1 MTYSLDEAMRDRC
14 EQETGV
20 DVDVV
25 CSDCGDA
32 AIVRY
37 LHGEPVDATALD
49 CHCGGEFEP
58 V

>member
-1 MTYSLDEAMRDRC
+1 MNSVDEAMRDDLERSSAY
-14 EQETGV
+14 
-20 DVDVV
+20 DVDVA

-37 LHGEPVDATALD
+37 VDGEPADEAAMT
-49 CHCGGEFEP
+49 CHCGGEMVE